1 MSMMKDDQMNIP
13 HLFKCPISLDLFQ
26 DPVTLCTGQTYDRCN
41 IEKWLAAGNVTCPVT
56 MQKLHDL
63 SLVPNHTLQHLIHH
77 WLCMDNRFNPEEHS
91 KAFDPNLSLVVLKNN
106 IEAKGTTFTTKLEA
120 LRRIRILSEE
130 SEWRRSSLIQLGF
143 FPMLLQLLF
152 SKVSLKEG
160 KMHQEDSDIAEQ
172 ALHCVLNLLPF
183 SDIQSLDMLK
193 EASHLVSF
201 FILLKQGT
209 AKIKMNLCYL
219 VEAIASSFQTRE
231 ISLVLGQTQCLWGA
245 LVDCLHDNSD
255 ASEAA
260 SKAIL
265 ALCSMRP
272 NRESFIGEDGVNCLL
287 SYVSTPNA
295 RPRTSNALATI
306 KLLLAS
312 DSAKKVL
319 VNNPNGIHILVKM
332 VFGECSDREGSESA
346 VSSLLVICYESVKVR
361 EEAICAG
368 VLTQLLLLLQ
378 SQCSSRAKS
387 KARMLLKLLRSVENP
402 SKVATV

>member
-1 MSMMKDDQMNIP
+1 MSVKKDDQMNIP
-13 HLFKCPISLDLFQ
+13 HLFRCPISLDLFQ
-26 DPVTLCTGQTYDRCN
+26 DPVTLCTGQTYDRSN

-63 SLVPNHTLQHLIHH
+63 SLVPNHTLQHLIHR
-77 WLCMDNRFNPEEHS
+77 WLCMDNRFNSEQHS
-91 KAFDPNLSLVVLKNN
+91 KVFDPKLSLIVLKNN
-106 IEAKGTTFTTKLEA
+106 TEAKGTTPTTKLEA

-143 FPMLLQLLF
+143 FPMLLQVLF
-152 SKVSLKEG
+152 RKLSLEEG
-160 KMHQEDSDIAEQ
+160 KLSQEDSDIAEQ
-172 ALHCVLNLLPF
+172 AIHCVLNLLPF

-193 EASHLVSF
+193 EASHLASF
-201 FILLKQGT
+201 FILLEQGS

-219 VEAIASSFQTRE
+219 VEAIASSRE

-245 LVDCLHDNSD
+245 LIDRLHDNSD

-265 ALCSMRP
+265 ALCSIKP
-272 NRESFIGEDGVNCLL
+272 NRESFIREGGVNSLL
-287 SYVSTPNA
+287 SYISTPST

-306 KLLLAS
+306 KLLLES

-332 VFGECSDREGSESA
+332 VFGGCTDHHEGSDSA
-346 VSSLLVICYESVKVR
+346 ISSLLVICNESVKVR

-368 VLTQLLLLLQ
+368 ILTQLLLLLQ

-387 KARMLLKLLRSVENP
+387 KARMLLKLLRSLENP